1 MNLNTEVVIAGGGP
15 AGMMCG
21 LLLARA
27 GVDVWVLEKHK
38 DFFRDFR
45 GDTVHPST
53 LRLMDELGLL
63 DRFLERPHTEVRVL
77 RAEFGKETFK
87 VADFERLGGRARFIA
102 LMPQWDFLDF
112 LCREARRY
120 PTFHIAMEA
129 EVTELLAKS
138 GRIVGAR
145 VKTPAGSGDLL
156 ARLVI
161 GADGRHSTVRE
172 KAKLKVRDIG
182 APFDVLWLRLPFAA
196 GDPVEPVARFVGGT
210 LFVMLYRGD
219 YWQCAMVIPK
229 GAFETLKAEG
239 LSGFQ
244 ARLRT
249 AAGFARD
256 RAESVTSF
264 DQVKLLTVK
273 IDRLEKWARRGL
285 LCIGDAAHAMSPVG
299 GVGINLAIQDAVAA
313 ANILAAIVKTRT
325 PSVRELGAVQKRR
338 EWPTRVVQRFQVMA
352 QNVVL
357 SRTIRAQVTPKPP
370 WPLYLL
376 DRWGW
381 LRQWPARFLGV
392 GVRPEHVRT
401 PAVLVEPKAGEPKA
415 GESKP
420 GDSAPT

>member
-1 MNLNTEVVIAGGGP
+1 VNLNTEVVIAGGGP

-63 DRFLERPHTEVRVL
+63 DKFLERPHTEVRTL
-77 RAEFGKETFK
+77 NAEFGKQTFK
-87 VADFERLGGRARFIA
+87 AADFSRLPGRAKFIA

-112 LCREARRY
+112 LAKEARRY
-120 PTFHIAMEA
+120 PSFHIAMEA
-129 EVTELLAKS
+129 EVTELLAK
-138 GRIVGAR
+138 GNRIVGVR
-145 VKTPAGSGDLL
+145 VKTLVGSGDLL

-172 KAKLKVRDIG
+172 KAKLKVRDLG
-182 APFDVLWLRLPFAA
+182 APFDVLWLRLPFAQ
-196 GDPVEPVARFVGGT
+196 GDPIEPVARFVGGT

-219 YWQCAMVIPK
+219 YWQCAMLIPK
-229 GAFETLKAEG
+229 GGFETLKAEG

-256 RAESVTSF
+256 RAETITAF
-264 DQVKLLTVK
+264 DQVKLLAVK

-313 ANILAAIVKTRT
+313 ANLLAAIVKTRT
-325 PSVRELGAVQKRR
+325 PSVRELVKVQKRR
-338 EWPTRVVQRFQVMA
+338 EWPTRVVQDFQVIA
-352 QNVVL
+352 QNAVL
-357 SRTIRAQVTPKPP
+357 APTIRSQVTPNPP
-370 WPLYLL
+370 WVLYVL

-381 LRQWPARFLGV
+381 LRQWPARFLGM

-401 PAVLVEPKAGEPKA
+401 PAVPVEP
-415 GESKP
+415 S
-420 GDSAPT
+420 SS

>member
-1 MNLNTEVVIAGGGP
+1 VNLNTEVVIAGGGP

-27 GVDVWVLEKHK
+27 GVDVWVLEKHQ
-38 DFFRDFR
+38 DFLRDFR

-53 LRLMDELGLL
+53 LRLLDEMGLL
-63 DRFLERPHTEVRVL
+63 DRFLERPHTEVRVMH
-77 RAEFGKETFK
+77 AEFGKETFK
-87 VADFERLGGRARFIA
+87 VADFDRLGGRAKFIA

-112 LCREARRY
+112 LAQEARRY
-120 PTFHIAMEA
+120 PSFHIAMEA
-129 EVTELLAKS
+129 EVTELMAK
-138 GRIVGAR
+138 GNRIVGVR
-145 VKTPAGSGDLL
+145 VKTPEGAGDLL

-161 GADGRHSTVRE
+161 GADGRHSVVRE
-172 KAKLKVRDIG
+172 KAKLKVRDLG
-182 APFDVLWLRLPFAA
+182 APFDVLWLRLPFAD
-196 GDPVEPVARFVGGT
+196 GDPKEPVARFVGGT

-229 GAFETLKAEG
+229 GGFDTIRGEG
-239 LSGFQ
+239 LSGFH

-256 RAESVTSF
+256 RAETVKSF
-264 DQVKLLTVK
+264 DDVKLLTVK

-313 ANILAAIVKTRT
+313 ANVLAAIVKTRT
-325 PSVRELGAVQKRR
+325 PTVRELARVQARR
-338 EWPTRVVQRFQVMA
+338 EWPTKVVQRFQVIA
-352 QNVVL
+352 QTVVL

-370 WPLYLL
+370 WPLYVL

-401 PAVLVEPKAGEPKA
+401 PAVLLEPHLPEAMA
-415 GESKP
+415 

>member
-1 MNLNTEVVIAGGGP
+1 VNLNTEVVIAGGGP

-38 DFFRDFR
+38 DFLRDFR

-53 LRLMDELGLL
+53 LRLLDELGLL
-63 DRFLERPHTEVRVL
+63 DRFLERPHTQASTIT
-77 RAEFGKETFK
+77 AEFGKETFK
-87 VADFERLGGRARFIA
+87 VADFSRLSGRAKFVA

-112 LCREARRY
+112 LAQEARRY
-120 PTFHIAMEA
+120 PSFHIAMEA
-129 EVTELLAKS
+129 EVTELMAR
-138 GRIVGAR
+138 GNRIVGVR
-145 VKTPAGSGDLL
+145 VKTPDGAGDLL

-161 GADGRHSTVRE
+161 GADGRQSAVRD

-182 APFDVLWLRLPFAA
+182 APFDVLWLRLPFVD
-196 GDPVEPVARFVGGT
+196 GDPKQPVGRFVGGT

-219 YWQCAMVIPK
+219 YWQCAMIIPK
-229 GAFETLKAEG
+229 GGFETIKSEG
-239 LSGFQ
+239 LSGFH

-256 RAESVTSF
+256 RAETVTSF

-273 IDRLEKWARRGL
+273 VDRLERWARRGL

-299 GVGINLAIQDAVAA
+299 GVGINLAIQDAVAT
-313 ANILAAIVKTRT
+313 ANLLAGIVKTRT
-325 PSVRELGAVQKRR
+325 PSVRELARVQKRR
-338 EWPTRVVQRFQVMA
+338 EWPTRVVQQFQVIA
-352 QNVVL
+352 QNNMLPRV
-357 SRTIRAQVTPKPP
+357 IRSQMTPKPP

-401 PAVLVEPKAGEPKA
+401 PATPREPRA
-415 GESKP
+415 